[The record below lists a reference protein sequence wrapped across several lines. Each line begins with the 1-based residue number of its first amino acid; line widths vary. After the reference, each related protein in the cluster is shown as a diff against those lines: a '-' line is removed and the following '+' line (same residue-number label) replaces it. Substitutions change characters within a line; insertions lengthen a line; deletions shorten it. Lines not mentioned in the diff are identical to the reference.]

1 MMKAPPDPTQDEWS
15 TWVLHDRYGGDPGY
29 ETVVRSAVER
39 FADRVLD
46 EAHLFSGMR
55 LVDVGAGDG
64 LLAFRALER
73 LGTLQ
78 VVLTDISPALLRHA
92 QDAAARRNCLD
103 QCTFLECSAEKL
115 TDLADSSVDAIVTRA
130 SLAYVPDKNAA
141 FREFQRVLKPGGRI
155 SIAEPI
161 MQEEAFAARALKARV
176 DAQTGGSPDPFLK
189 LLHRWKSAQFPD
201 TAEGCAKH
209 PLVNFSE
216 RDLINMVRDAGFV
229 DIHMQLHI
237 DVAPSLITSWEIFLA
252 SSPHPWAPS
261 LGLILEER
269 FSAEE
274 RQLFEALVKPTVES
288 GKNLAID
295 RIAYLNAK
303 KPALHAIL

>member
-1 MMKAPPDPTQDEWS
+1 MMKAPPDPNQDEWS
-15 TWVLHDRYGGDPGY
+15 KWVLYDRYGGDPGY
-29 ETVVRSAVER
+29 EAVVRRAVAR

-73 LGTLQ
+73 LGTIQ
-78 VVLTDISPALLRHA
+78 VVLTDISPPLLRHA
-92 QDAAARRNCLD
+92 KDTAARLNLKD
-103 QCTFLECSAEKL
+103 QCTFLECTAEKL
-115 TDLADSSVDAIVTRA
+115 TDLADSTVDAIVTRA
-130 SLAYVPDKNAA
+130 SIAYVSNKNAA

-161 MQEEAFAARALKARV
+161 MQDEAFAAQALKARV
-176 DAQTGGSPDPFLK
+176 DAQLGSSPDPFLK

-216 RDLINMVRDAGFV
+216 RDLIDMARGAGFV

-237 DVAPSLITSWEIFLA
+237 DVAPSLVTSWDIFLA

-261 LGLILEER
+261 LRSILEER
-269 FSAEE
+269 FSSEE

-303 KPALHAIL
+303 KPTLHAIL

>member
-1 MMKAPPDPTQDEWS
+1 MMKATLNPNQDEWS
-15 TWVLHDRYGGDPGY
+15 KWVLHDRSGGDPGY
-29 ETVVRSAVER
+29 EAVVRRAVER
-39 FADRVLD
+39 IADRVLD
-46 EAHLFSGMR
+46 EAQLFSGMR

-73 LGTLQ
+73 LGTIQ
-78 VVLTDISPALLRHA
+78 VVLTDISQPLLRHA
-92 QDAAARRNCLD
+92 EDTAAHRNFKD
-103 QCTFLECSAEKL
+103 HCTFLECSAEKL
-115 TDLADSSVDAIVTRA
+115 TELADSTVDAIVSR
-130 SLAYVPDKNAA
+130 SSIAYVADKNAA

-155 SIAEPI
+155 SLAEPI

-176 DAQTGGSPDPFLK
+176 EAQSSGSPDQFLT
-189 LLHRWKSAQFPD
+189 LLHRWKAAQFPD

-216 RDLINMVRDAGFV
+216 RDLINMVRAAGFV

-261 LGLILEER
+261 LGAILETR

-274 RQLFEALVKPTVES
+274 RHLFEALVKPTVES
-288 GKNLAID
+288 GKNVAID
-295 RIAYLNAK
+295 RMAYLNAK